1 MARQGRGDGRYRAR
15 KAQMRRGVGDLH
27 TRRLRERRC
36 VCIRGRAVTV
46 FVRAD
51 TDLRRNFACCVG
63 EVVGR
68 RRGGCEQHTRR
79 LAERRG
85 GGRRGRAA
93 TVFGRGGTDLRQNFA
108 RCGGDIVGR

>member
-1 MARQGRGDGRYRAR
+1 
-15 KAQMRRGVGDLH
+15 MRSFLPSE
-27 TRRLRERRC
+27 REE
-36 VCIRGRAVTV
+36 
-46 FVRAD
+46 VRPPA
-51 TDLRRNFACCVG
+51 LWV
-63 EVVGR
+63 

-108 RCGGDIVGR
+108 RCGGDIVGG